1 MAGDRERR
9 RRFPRSGCRIAALS
23 YTPRFGIV
31 SGMDDEPRWR
41 EIAKALEYWVLSA
54 LVVGSMIYGIIIGI
68 RDLIAGMNWS

>member
-41 EIAKALEYWVLSA
+41 DLAKALEYWVIGA
-54 LVVGSMIYGIIIGI
+54 LVAGSMLCGVYIAI
-68 RDLIAGMNWS
+68 RDLIRMFA